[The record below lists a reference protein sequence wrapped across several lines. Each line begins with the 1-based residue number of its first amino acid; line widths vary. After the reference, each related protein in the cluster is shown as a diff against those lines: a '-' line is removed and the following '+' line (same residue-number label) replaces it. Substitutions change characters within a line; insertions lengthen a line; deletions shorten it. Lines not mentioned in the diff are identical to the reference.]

1 MAPPIDRRVGCRDD
15 GFVAASV
22 RRHRRRTAALVAVA
36 VVLAASAAG
45 LGGLG
50 VILALS
56 ALVAALVVAGLVAS
70 VVAVRRTVA
79 AGRQRVQCGPEALV
93 GHIGVVRRPLDPVG
107 QILVDGE
114 LWRARRSWAEED
126 EPPPREGDPVVIDRV
141 QGLTLS
147 VRRAEIWEVE
157 Q

>member
-1 MAPPIDRRVGCRDD
+1 MAAFVTRR
-15 GFVAASV
+15 S
-22 RRHRRRTAALVAVA
+22 RRTAALVAVA
-36 VVLAASAAG
+36 ILAVLAGSLAG
-45 LGGLG
+45 LSGLG

-56 ALVAALVVAGLVAS
+56 ALVVVAVVGAS
-70 VVAVRRTVA
+70 VATLVAVRRTVA

-93 GHIGVVRRPLDPVG
+93 GHVGVVRRPLDPVG

-114 LWRARRSWAEED
+114 LWRARRSWADED
-126 EPPPREGDPVVIDRV
+126 EPPPRPGDSVVIDRV